1 MLLLYITTN
10 SVVGNLAFLIY
21 QMYLI
26 YNASLFLAIS
36 LLKWTFLRLNIRK
49 HMIFYE
55 KNLKYFLW
63 LCNIS
68 IHLLYKYILV
78 KLNAFL
84 NVANQLILIITP
96 ECLKVLKLWEI
107 LRIFARKKTYKT
119 RTSRKV
125 NSFLKITYPKYSNTA
140 FISIGSSRAPS
151 NVNVLVSR
159 HSPHVKKHVPEH
171 MLSHWYQLL

>member
-1 MLLLYITTN
+1 M
-10 SVVGNLAFLIY
+10 
-21 QMYLI
+21 
-26 YNASLFLAIS
+26 
-36 LLKWTFLRLNIRK
+36 K
-49 HMIFYE
+49 

-107 LRIFARKKTYKT
+107 LSIQEFLHARKLIRQGLQGKWIH
-119 RTSRKV
+119 
-125 NSFLKITYPKYSNTA
+125 F
-140 FISIGSSRAPS
+140 
-151 NVNVLVSR
+151 
-159 HSPHVKKHVPEH
+159 
-171 MLSHWYQLL
+171 

>member
-10 SVVGNLAFLIY
+10 SINFVVGNLAFLIY
-21 QMYLI
+21 KIYLI
-26 YNASLFLAIS
+26 YHASSFLVI
-36 LLKWTFLRLNIRK
+36 LKWTFLRLNIRK
-49 HMIFYE
+49 HMTW

-68 IHLLYKYILV
+68 IHLHLYKYILV

-107 LRIFARKKTYKT
+107 LSIQEFLHARINFKT

-125 NSFLKITYPKYSNTA
+125 NSLLKITYSKYSSTA
-140 FISIGSSRAPS
+140 FI
-151 NVNVLVSR
+151 L
-159 HSPHVKKHVPEH
+159 K
-171 MLSHWYQLL
+171 